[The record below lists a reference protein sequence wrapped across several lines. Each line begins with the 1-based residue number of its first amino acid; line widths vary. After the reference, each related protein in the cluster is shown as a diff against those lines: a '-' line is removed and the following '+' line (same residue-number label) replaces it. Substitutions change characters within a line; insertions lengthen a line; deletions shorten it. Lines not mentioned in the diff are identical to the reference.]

1 MARPTKY
8 TETLASEICR
18 HLKTG
23 CTRRDAFNAVGI
35 SDETFANWLKNKLG
49 FLEQVN
55 RAEAEVANSMTRA
68 VVKAGNDGDWRAALE
83 WLKRRRR
90 DEWGDSLNLTK
101 ATDDDLVREAEEI
114 LNRQRERPSDSTRAG
129 GVDGTKT
136 PGADAAR
143 RETP

>member
-8 TETLASEICR
+8 TDALAAEICR

-23 CTRRDAFNAVGI
+23 CTRRDAYNAVGI

-49 FLEQVN
+49 FLEQVG

-90 DEWGDSLNLTK
+90 DEWGDSLSLTK
-101 ATDDDLVREAEEI
+101 ATDDDLLREAEEI
-114 LNRQRERPSDSTRAG
+114 LNRQRAG
-129 GVDGTKT
+129 GAAGTET

-143 RETP
+143 RETH